1 MVYSIKVLFPLQGM
15 LLGVLVHHVHLLVV
29 KLLDL
34 LGHSVFGVH
43 LDLVVLSQRVK
54 LTCQL
59 IVQVNGGRAR
69 ISNARALVL
78 QSVIQELQLLL
89 GCVLLDF
96 GIGLLQ
102 RLFETL
108 ALNVKLLENSL
119 QALNGLEVGLQS
131 RQKIVF
137 DLDEHF
143 LNVEDAGLSLGHF
156 LLLADQLLLVFLSI
170 IFLNSDVNPT
180 SYWHKQPLI
189 TDLRRFCLLPQ
200 LRDI

>member
-15 LLGVLVHHVHLLVV
+15 LLGVFVHHVHLLIV

-189 TDLRRFCLLPQ
+189 TDLRRFRLLPQ